1 MPDQPDDQTTQS
13 LREEITTRLDR
24 IESLIGSLSNQVST
38 LQASVDQIAQT
49 QRDMYV
55 DLRERI
61 KLVHEK
67 VHFVQREVEQFI
79 RDQEPDSLQSR
90 LLSRDR

>member
-13 LREEITTRLDR
+13 LREEVTTRLDR
-24 IESLIGSLSNQVST
+24 IESLIGSLSAQVST
-38 LQASVDQIAQT
+38 LQASVDQIART

-67 VHFVQREVEQFI
+67 AHFIQREVEQFI

-90 LLSRDR
+90 LRG